1 MLRYIIFNFRES
13 IYTDYVGN
21 FVVHFYKFQNLF
33 FCYLWLVVF
42 LLSIKVK

>member
-1 MLRYIIFNFRES
+1 MQMIYNIEQS

-33 FCYLWLVVF
+33 FVICGLCFPVVN
-42 LLSIKVK
+42 KK

>member
-1 MLRYIIFNFRES
+1 MQMIYNIEQS

-33 FCYLWLVVF
+33 FCYLWSV
-42 LLSIKVK
+42 LSCCQ